1 MVYRHFRTLCVVRV
15 AFLCATIC
23 ALVFVLF
30 QTSYYT
36 TVFILAGIV
45 LYQAWALIH
54 FVERANRDLTRFL
67 QAIRYED
74 FSQSF
79 SGRGLG
85 SAFDDLKEAFNEV
98 LNAFRKTRAEKE
110 ENFQYLQTVVQ
121 HVGVGLVCYDVGG
134 RIELMNTAA
143 RRLLRRPHVHNVRE
157 LRTVSESLSD
167 TLLAQ
172 RPGDRTLVKVQDED
186 ELLQI
191 VIHATEIRMRGE
203 SFILASVQDIQSE
216 LEEQEMEAWQ
226 KLIRVLIHEIMNSIT
241 PISSLAS
248 TVRGHFPESDRPQ
261 SLDPHVVTD
270 VHAALETIQSR
281 SEGLQQFVDTYRQ
294 LTRVPRP
301 DFQICPVGEL
311 FARVVNLMR
320 PECEKER
327 IGLRTRV
334 EPETLEVTADPHLV
348 EQVLINL
355 VRNAL
360 QALAGRDQ
368 ARVELAAGLDRRGRV
383 LIRVRDNGPGILED
397 VQERIFIPFF
407 TTRQEGSGI
416 GLSLC
421 RQIMRQHRGAIS
433 VQSAP
438 DEETVFTLRF

>member
-167 TLLAQ
+167 TLLAL

-433 VQSAP
+433 VQSTP

>member
-1 MVYRHFRTLCVVRV
+1 MVYRHFRTLCIVRV

-36 TVFILAGIV
+36 TVFILAGIA

-54 FVERANRDLTRFL
+54 FVERTNRDLTRFL

-98 LNAFRKTRAEKE
+98 LNAFRKTRVEKE

-121 HVGVGLVCYDVGG
+121 HVGVGLVCYDADG
-134 RIELMNTAA
+134 RIELMNNAA
-143 RRLLRRPHVHNVRE
+143 QRLLRRPHVHNVRE
-157 LRTVSESLSD
+157 LRTVSESLAD
-167 TLLAQ
+167 TLLAL
-172 RPGDRTLVKVQDED
+172 RPGDRTLVKVQDDD

-248 TVRGHFPESDRPQ
+248 TVRGHFPEPDGPQ
-261 SLDPHVVTD
+261 SLDPHTVTD
-270 VHAALETIQSR
+270 VLAALETIQSR

-294 LTRVPRP
+294 LTRIPRP

-311 FARVVNLMR
+311 FDRVANLMQ
-320 PECEKER
+320 PECERER
-327 IGLRTRV
+327 VGLRTRV
-334 EPETLEVTADPHLV
+334 EPESLEVTADLHLV

-433 VQSAP
+433 VQSTP
-438 DEETVFTLRF
+438 GRETVFTLRF

>member
-1 MVYRHFRTLCVVRV
+1 MVYKHFRTLCIVRV
-15 AFLCATIC
+15 AFLCATLC

-36 TVFILAGIV
+36 TVFILAGIA
-45 LYQAWALIH
+45 LYQAWALVH
-54 FVERANRDLTRFL
+54 FVERTNRDLTRFL

-121 HVGVGLVCYDVGG
+121 HVGVGLVCYDTDG

-143 RRLLRRPHVHNVRE
+143 QRLLRRPHVHNVRE
-157 LRTVSESLSD
+157 LRTVSKSLSD
-167 TLLAQ
+167 TLLALL
-172 RPGDRTLVKVQDED
+172 PGDRTLVKVQDED

-191 VIHATEIRMRGE
+191 VIHATEIRMHGQ

-248 TVRGHFPESDRPQ
+248 TLRVHFPESDRAS
-261 SLDPHVVTD
+261 SLDPQTVTD

-294 LTRVPRP
+294 LTRIPRP
-301 DFQICPVGEL
+301 DFQICPVGDL
-311 FARVVNLMR
+311 
-320 PECEKER
+320 
-327 IGLRTRV
+327 
-334 EPETLEVTADPHLV
+334 
-348 EQVLINL
+348 
-355 VRNAL
+355 
-360 QALAGRDQ
+360 
-368 ARVELAAGLDRRGRV
+368 
-383 LIRVRDNGPGILED
+383 
-397 VQERIFIPFF
+397 
-407 TTRQEGSGI
+407 
-416 GLSLC
+416 
-421 RQIMRQHRGAIS
+421 
-433 VQSAP
+433 
-438 DEETVFTLRF
+438 

>member
-1 MVYRHFRTLCVVRV
+1 MVYKHFRTLCIVRV
-15 AFLCATIC
+15 AFLCATLC

-36 TVFILAGIV
+36 TVFILAGIA
-45 LYQAWALIH
+45 LYQAWALVH
-54 FVERANRDLTRFL
+54 FVERTNRDLTRFL

-121 HVGVGLVCYDVGG
+121 HVGVGLVCYDTDG

-143 RRLLRRPHVHNVRE
+143 QRLLRRPHVHNVRE
-157 LRTVSESLSD
+157 LRTVSESLSN
-167 TLLAQ
+167 TLLAL

-216 LEEQEMEAWQ
+216 LEEQEMDAWQ

-248 TVRGHFPESDRPQ
+248 TLRGHFPESDRASSFDPQ
-261 SLDPHVVTD
+261 TVTD

-294 LTRVPRP
+294 LTRIPRP
-301 DFQICPVGEL
+301 DFQICPVGDL
-311 FARVVNLMR
+311 FARVVNLMQ
-320 PECEKER
+320 PECERER

-334 EPETLEVTADPHLV
+334 EPESLEVTADPHLV

-438 DEETVFTLRF
+438 DSETVFTLRF

>member
-1 MVYRHFRTLCVVRV
+1 MVYRHFRTLCIVRV

-23 ALVFVLF
+23 AFVFVLF

-36 TVFILAGIV
+36 TVLILAGIV
-45 LYQAWALIH
+45 LYQAYALIH
-54 FVERANRDLTRFL
+54 YVERTNRDLTRFL

-85 SAFDDLKEAFNEV
+85 SAFDDLKEAFNDV
-98 LNAFRKTRAEKE
+98 LNAFRRTRAEKE

-121 HVGVGLVCYDVGG
+121 HVGVGLVCYDPDG

-143 RRLLRRPHVHNVRE
+143 QRLLRRPHIHNVRE
-157 LRTVSESLSD
+157 LEPVSKTLSE
-167 TLLAQ
+167 TLLGL
-172 RPGDRTLVKVQDED
+172 RPGDRALVKVQDED

-191 VIHATEIRMRGE
+191 IIHGTEIRMRGE
-203 SFILASVQDIQSE
+203 SYILASIQDIQSE
-216 LEEQEMEAWQ
+216 LEEQEIEAWQ

-248 TVRGHFPESDRPQ
+248 TVRGHFPEPGHPS
-261 SLDPHVVTD
+261 SLDPQTVTD
-270 VHAALETIQSR
+270 VHTALQTIQSR
-281 SEGLQQFVDTYRQ
+281 SEGLQHFVDTYRQ
-294 LTRVPRP
+294 LTRIPSP
-301 DFQICPVGEL
+301 DFQICPVANL
-311 FARVVNLMR
+311 FSRVVPLMQ
-320 PECEKER
+320 PECDSKR
-327 IGLRTRV
+327 IALRTEV
-334 EPETLEVTADPHLV
+334 DPESLEVTADPDLI

-355 VRNAL
+355 LRNAIH
-360 QALAGRDQ
+360 ALAGRDG
-368 ARVELAAGLDRRGRV
+368 ARIDLVALLDRRGRV

-407 TTRQEGSGI
+407 TTRREGSGI

-421 RQIMRQHRGAIS
+421 RQVMRQHRGAIS
-433 VQSAP
+433 VRSIP
-438 DEETVFTLRF
+438 EEETVFTLRF

>member
-1 MVYRHFRTLCVVRV
+1 MVYRHFRTLCIVRV

-36 TVFILAGIV
+36 TVFILAGIA

-54 FVERANRDLTRFL
+54 FVERTNRDLTRFL

-121 HVGVGLVCYDVGG
+121 HVGVGLVCYDADG

-143 RRLLRRPHVHNVRE
+143 QRLLRRPHVHNVRE
-157 LRTVSESLSD
+157 LRTVSESLAD
-167 TLLAQ
+167 TLLAL
-172 RPGDRTLVKVQDED
+172 RPGDRTLVKVQDDD

-248 TVRGHFPESDRPQ
+248 TVRGHFPEPDGPQ
-261 SLDPHVVTD
+261 SLDPHTVTD
-270 VHAALETIQSR
+270 VLAALETIQSR

-294 LTRVPRP
+294 LTRIPRP

-311 FARVVNLMR
+311 FDRVANLMQ
-320 PECEKER
+320 PECERER
-327 IGLRTRV
+327 VGLRTRV
-334 EPETLEVTADPHLV
+334 EPESLEVTADLHLV

-438 DEETVFTLRF
+438 DSGTVFTLRF